1 MRSRPWFS
9 RSPRR
14 LIRMSRTDGRPFLR
28 RIVAGLFIAAFF
40 LAFTWRALV
49 MYFSGDDVMNLYGYW
64 SRPAA
69 DLVKANILFWTPYY
83 RPFGGVIYRTLF
95 AVCGFNPRPL
105 YILYYAS
112 FLLNLYL
119 AYVLLK
125 RISGSAETSA
135 LATLIWSVH
144 ANFAYLYYNAGS
156 LYDVYCFL
164 FFFVALIIYIRV
176 RQRGEYLSGW
186 NLVAFIASFICCLN
200 SKEMG
205 ATLPPILILYELLFH
220 TPHWRRLGDAGK
232 WLIHEGRGAVLV
244 GICLI
249 GYIPAK
255 TSTQGLARSP
265 AYVSHFT
272 WGTYLHDTEVYLGYL
287 TYSSHPFT
295 ATRVIVFYGL
305 LAALALLLRSRLM
318 WFGLLFF
325 QTTLLPVSF
334 VSAREGFVLY
344 LPNAGLALYVA
355 VLLVWIKDKLLSL
368 SPRFP
373 RLSGSLAMTLLFVV
387 TAVGLGVIH
396 YKHWQPAPPSSDA
409 PIKIAKEQ
417 LLGMYPKLNQGSSL
431 LIVQSPLDG
440 GVWDLFFT
448 LRLIYLDKDLFV
460 TQLNGPP
467 AQQVPFDRLGH
478 YDHIFTYEADR
489 YVELDNADTRRSIRL
504 RLVKADKPDARI
516 GENMTVSSADAYK
529 YFVDGVIMC
538 PPKSVNCWTLD
549 APQLKFWLSS
559 NKDRFLTAQFNIAKD
574 TLQQTG
580 PLVID
585 YFINEH
591 LLERVR
597 YSEDGDHTYHHTV
610 PADWLRTDDYT
621 IVKIQIR
628 NPYIAPAD
636 GAKLGVLL
644 GSAGFGN

>member
-1 MRSRPWFS
+1 MHD
-9 RSPRR
+9 
-14 LIRMSRTDGRPFLR
+14 RTFLTLR
-28 RIVAGLFIAAFF
+28 RILTGLFIAAFF
-40 LAFTWRALV
+40 LAFTWRALL

-64 SRPAA
+64 SRPVA
-69 DLVKANILFWTPYY
+69 DLVRANFLFWTPYY

-95 AVCGFNPRPL
+95 ALFGFDPRPL

-112 FLLNLYL
+112 FLINLYL
-119 AYVLLK
+119 AYVVLK
-125 RISGSAETSA
+125 RISGSAETGA

-144 ANFAYLYYNAGS
+144 ANFSYLYYNAGS

-164 FFFVALIIYIRV
+164 FYFLALFVYIRV
-176 RQRGEYLSGW
+176 RERGEYLRGW

-205 ATLPPILILYELLFH
+205 ATLPAILILYEVLFH
-220 TPHWRRLGDAGK
+220 TPVWRRLGDAGQ
-232 WLIHEGRGAVLV
+232 WLVHEGRGALLAA
-244 GICLI
+244 ICLI

-255 TSTQGLARSP
+255 TSTQGLGRSP

-272 WGTYLHDTEVYLGYL
+272 WATFLHDTEVYLGYL
-287 TYSSHPFT
+287 TYSSHPF
-295 ATRVIVFYGL
+295 AAARVIILYGL
-305 LAALALLLRSRLM
+305 LAFIALLLRSRLM
-318 WFGLLFF
+318 CFGLLFF
-325 QTTLLPVSF
+325 QITLLPVSF

-344 LPNAGLALYVA
+344 LPNAGLAIYFG

-368 SPRFP
+368 SPRYL
-373 RLSGSLAMTLLFVV
+373 RVSNSMAMTLLFVL
-387 TAVGLGVIH
+387 TAAALGVIH

-417 LLGMYPKLNQGSSL
+417 LLRMCPKLNQGSKVL
-431 LIVQSPLDG
+431 VVQSPLDG
-440 GVWDLFFT
+440 GAWDLFFT

-460 TQLNGPP
+460 TQMNGPP
-467 AQQVPFDRLGH
+467 AQQIPLDRLDH
-478 YDHIFTYEADR
+478 YDHIFTYLGDR
-489 YVELDNADTRRSIRL
+489 YVELDNEDTRRSIRL
-504 RLVKADKPDARI
+504 RLVKTDQPGARI

-529 YFVDGVIMC
+529 YFIDDIIMC
-538 PPKSVNCWTLD
+538 PPKSVSCWTLD
-549 APQLKFWLSS
+549 APELKFWLSS
-559 NKDRFLTAQFNIAKD
+559 NKDRFFTAQFNLTKN

-585 YFINEH
+585 YFINDR

-597 YSEDGDHTYHHTV
+597 YTEDGDHTYRHPV
-610 PADWLRTDDYT
+610 PAGWLRTDDYT
-621 IVKIQIR
+621 IVKMQVR

-644 GSAGFGN
+644 MSAGFGS

>member
-1 MRSRPWFS
+1 
-9 RSPRR
+9 
-14 LIRMSRTDGRPFLR
+14 MSRTDGRPFLR

-440 GVWDLFFT
+440 GVWELFFT

>member
-1 MRSRPWFS
+1 
-9 RSPRR
+9 
-14 LIRMSRTDGRPFLR
+14 MSRTDGRPFLR